1 VAGDVESESAR
12 LDSQLDAWGCT
23 NCQPADDLLHEMSL
37 PFFEDEGPVVVF
49 VVVLLLWKKV
59 EASRGEC
66 LHFYA
71 GRWSRGF

>member
-1 VAGDVESESAR
+1 ME
-12 LDSQLDAWGCT
+12 
-23 NCQPADDLLHEMSL
+23 L
-37 PFFEDEGPVVVF
+37 PFFEDEGRVVVF

-71 GRWSRGF
+71 GRWSRGLQECGNNG